1 MTRLFPRTLLGRAC
15 LHLLGAGA
23 AFAALFG
30 AVLLVERAT
39 GCTFHGGLGSCRIE
53 GVELFE
59 PLSAMG
65 LLAGFGLFLLGP
77 MLALGGVLA
86 GLACLILRRW

>member
-15 LHLLGAGA
+15 LHLLGAA
-23 AFAALFG
+23 KA
-30 AVLLVERAT
+30 AT

-77 MLALGGVLA
+77 MLALGGFLA